1 MLAVTSELSAKRSV
15 PWVAEG
21 RLVSVSET
29 TVPSTSPPG
38 IAAVKIPVTSSVPVR
53 LILAG
58 KVGASLVPVTLTV
71 KVLALV
77 KPAVSF
83 MV

>member
-1 MLAVTSELSAKRSV
+1 MLATTKELSAKRSV
-15 PWVAEG
+15 PWVVDG
-21 RLVSVSET
+21 KFVSVNNVI
-29 TVPSTSPPG
+29 VPSTSPPG